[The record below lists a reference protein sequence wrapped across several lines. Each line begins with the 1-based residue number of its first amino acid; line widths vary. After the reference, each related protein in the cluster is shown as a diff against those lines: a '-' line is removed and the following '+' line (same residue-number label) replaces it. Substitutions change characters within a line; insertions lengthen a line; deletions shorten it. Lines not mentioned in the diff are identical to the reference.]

1 MYRQG
6 IFTIFLS
13 VLAIISFA
21 QNQREFYV
29 DAPKVVIAG
38 ETFQITYTLK
48 NPRSS
53 NPGFYPPK
61 EPKGVTFY
69 GTSTYRS
76 QQSSIS
82 IVNGRLKSV
91 NTVTITWILTA
102 VANKPGTIT
111 IGPATVLDHG
121 DKLTSN
127 PVTIDVQGGQV
138 NNLPKPKNN
147 PAITEQNIFN
157 NQQNKDLFLEL
168 VASKRRVYL
177 GEAIFVYTKVY
188 SRYQISVDD
197 MKPAKFP
204 GFWVNDIQMPSRIQA
219 QDVIINGRHYLTA
232 VLDKKVIFPQQT
244 GDLKIAP
251 YSLTV
256 SVYDNFGFPYGQK
269 TITSNPLT
277 IHVLP
282 LPTEN
287 KPANFSGAVGRFNLK
302 VQVDKKQVNVDEPL
316 TIKVIVSGIGNFGIF
331 DLPTPSVPSSFEE
344 LEPKEIPQYTA
355 TEAGMQGRIVK
366 EFIYIPRATGTFNL
380 PSIVFNYFDPQTKT
394 YKSLSSEPIT
404 IKVTGHLDTTHVY
417 ASYGSN
423 AQAIGSDINYIYV
436 GKFKLY
442 RKNHFFAGSLWHWLS
457 YLILLLIFA
466 IVVYFGRKTIK
477 ERSDIKSF
485 KAKQASKI
493 SQKRLQYARKLMKHN
508 EKEKFFEEVANALWG
523 YIGDKLGI
531 DPAELTRDKIRQ
543 ELAERNIPQ
552 DLINEFIQTIDY
564 CEFARFAPTAQD
576 FSMQEIYQKAY
587 KLIDQLEKLTNNKS

>member
-1 MYRQG
+1 MFRQG
-6 IFTIFLS
+6 IITIFLG
-13 VLAIISFA
+13 VLTVFTFA

-29 DAPKVVIAG
+29 DAPKIVIAG

-48 NPRSS
+48 NPKSTH
-53 NPGFYPPK
+53 PGFYPPNA
-61 EPKGVTFY
+61 PDGVTFY

-82 IVNGRLKSV
+82 VINGRLKSV
-91 NTVTITWILTA
+91 TTTTVTWILTA
-102 VANKPGTIT
+102 VANKPGQIT
-111 IGPATVLDHG
+111 IGPATVVDG
-121 DKLTSN
+121 SDKLKSN
-127 PVTIDVQGGQV
+127 PVTIQVQGGQV
-138 NNLPKPKNN
+138 NNLPQPKNN
-147 PAITEQNIFN
+147 PNIAEQNVY

-168 VASKRRVYL
+168 VASKQRAYL

-188 SRYQISVDD
+188 SRYQISIDD

-204 GFWVNDIQMPSRIQA
+204 GFWVNDLQMPSRIQA
-219 QDVIINGRHYLTA
+219 KDVIINGRHYLTA
-232 VLDKKVIFPQQT
+232 ILDKKVIFPQQT
-244 GDLKIAP
+244 GNLKIAP

-282 LPTEN
+282 LPAEN
-287 KPANFSGAVGRFNLK
+287 KPANFSGAVGRFNLN
-302 VQVDKKQVNVDEPL
+302 VQIDKDQVNVDEPL
-316 TIKVIVSGIGNFGIF
+316 TIKVVISGVGNFGIF
-331 DLPTPSVPSSFEE
+331 DIPTPSVPGSFEE

-355 TEAGMQGRIVK
+355 TEAGLNGRIVK

-380 PSIVFNYFDPQTKT
+380 PPIVFNYFDPQTKQ
-394 YKSLSSEPIT
+394 YKTLTSQPVT

-442 RKNHFFAGSLWHWLS
+442 RKGHFFAGSLWHWLS
-457 YLILLLIFA
+457 YIILLLVFA

-477 ERSDIKSF
+477 LRSDVKSF
-485 KAKQASKI
+485 KARQASKI
-493 SQKRLQYARKLMKHN
+493 SQKRLQQARRLMKHN
-508 EKEKFFEEVANALWG
+508 EKEKFYEEVANALWG

-531 DPAELTRDKIRQ
+531 DPAELTREKIRE
-543 ELAERNIPQ
+543 ELAQRNVPQ

-564 CEFARFAPTAQD
+564 CEFARYAPAQQD